1 MRILAVC
8 FLASVAF
15 AQKVDIAFDKSV
27 DFSRFKTFAIAESV
41 VNTKNSSLDNA
52 ETKNRINLNIKS
64 SLEAKGLT
72 AVQGESPSLKVV
84 YMLDTV
90 VKTKVLS
97 SPGPRPNA
105 RVFTKV
111 PYSEG
116 TLVIGLRTAQSLV
129 WRSVA
134 RVDAEEIGKKLDEM
148 VQDSIDKYPARPK

>member
-8 FLASVAF
+8 LLASAAC
-15 AQKVDIAFDKSV
+15 AQKVEIQLDKSV
-27 DFSRFKTFAIAESV
+27 DFSKFKTFAIAESLI
-41 VNTKNSSLDNA
+41 NTKNSSLDKA
-52 ETKNRINLNIKS
+52 ETKDRINLNIQS

-72 AVQGESPSLKVV
+72 AVQGESSSLKVV

-90 VKTKVLS
+90 VKTRVLS
-97 SPGPRPNA
+97 SPGVRPNA

-111 PYSEG
+111 PYREG

-134 RVDAEEIGKKLDEM
+134 RVDAEEIEKKLDEM
-148 VQDSIDKYPARPK
+148 VKDSIDKYPARPK

>member
-1 MRILAVC
+1 MKILAVC
-8 FLASVAF
+8 LLASVAF
-15 AQKVDIAFDKSV
+15 AQKVEVALDKSV
-27 DFSRFKTFAIAESV
+27 DFSKFKTFAIAESV
-41 VNTKNSSLDNA
+41 VNTKDSSLDNA
-52 ETKNRINLNIKS
+52 ETKNRINLNIQS
-64 SLEAKGLT
+64 SFEAKGLT
-72 AVQGESPSLKVV
+72 AVQGEPPSLKVV

-116 TLVIGLRTAQSLV
+116 RLIIGLRTSQSLV

-134 RVDAEEIGKKLDEM
+134 RMDAEEIEKKLDEM
-148 VQDSIDKYPARPK
+148 VKDSIDKYPARPQ